1 MRVTPPSFLTVIV
14 YTIVSPFPVVP
25 FPLSVT
31 VAVLVTSSDGEE
43 VIVVTVSSSVVF
55 PSPSIPLSLTSVT
68 SLLLPGPVSYT
79 HLTLPTKRIV

>member
-31 VAVLVTSSDGEE
+31 VAVLVTSSDARA
-43 VIVVTVSSSVVF
+43 TV
-55 PSPSIPLSLTSVT
+55 
-68 SLLLPGPVSYT
+68 
-79 HLTLPTKRIV
+79 